1 LVIGAVLRRAV
12 WVELAV
18 SRAEKMLQNVYDRQG
33 VNEEGA
39 VQYHQINYLWWN
51 AMRRRIMLVTGS
63 APDAF
68 GAIAK
73 APLAMAHATRP
84 DGHYELI
91 GDTEVFPPRGLGHA
105 AIDYVS
111 SGGARG
117 VAPRDRVAVFD
128 AGYV

>member
-1 LVIGAVLRRAV
+1 
-12 WVELAV
+12 
-18 SRAEKMLQNVYDRQG
+18 
-33 VNEEGA
+33 
-39 VQYHQINYLWWN
+39 YHQINYLWWN

-128 AGYV
+128 AGYVFGRSTWGDQRQSFTDASFYSLRFGPQD